1 MRTNLP
7 VTNIETVLP
16 EGVFIYSRTDL
27 KGRITEANAAF
38 AEISGYSREEMLGE
52 PHNLIR
58 HPDMPAAA
66 FADLWANLK
75 AGRPWKGLV
84 KNRRKDGGYYWVEA
98 NASVVREGG
107 QITGYQSVRS
117 CPNRDQIKA
126 AEAAYA
132 RISAGDT
139 SIRIENG
146 RVVKNHGAIVERLLS
161 FQFRLVSFT
170 LLAFLSAT
178 LSVATRAV
186 PLDGMADLA
195 SGLSVAAILAALYML
210 SFYLPSVFRDLRN
223 VSQVLEGV
231 LTQGDLLS
239 TLNPHRHDL
248 IGSVA
253 ARCDILIASMRAT
266 LQIIGDA
273 SREVS
278 TTTESLNRGM
288 ETLVESSSSQ
298 SRDASSAAAGIE
310 EVSVS
315 IGEVAA
321 HIADTRQVAQDVCR
335 FAKEGALLSEKA
347 CTTISALA
355 DTVGRSAETV
365 EQLGDRTEE
374 VGKVAAVIK
383 DIADQTNLLALNAA
397 IEAARAGEQGRGFA
411 VVADEVRKLAER
423 TTKATH
429 EIDLMIGRI
438 HADTANAV
446 ESMRQSATQV
456 GQSVALVHDA
466 QASLMTI
473 NTQMDETLARV
484 SEISHSASEQTAAM
498 EDMAR
503 SVEGIADQTEENF
516 AVANQTGDTAH
527 VLERNVARMN
537 KAVDQYKV

>member
-1 MRTNLP
+1 MRNNLP
-7 VTNIETVLP
+7 VSNVETVIP

-27 KGRITEANAAF
+27 QGRITEANAAF
-38 AEISGYSREEMLGE
+38 AEISGYTREEMLGE

-58 HPDMPAAA
+58 HPDMPAEA

-98 NASVVREGG
+98 NASVVRENGK
-107 QITGYQSVRS
+107 ITGYQSVRG
-117 CPNRDQIKA
+117 CPSRDQIKA

-132 RISAGDT
+132 RIAAGDK

-146 RVVKNHGAIVERLLS
+146 RVVKNHNVAVEFLLS
-161 FQFRLVSFT
+161 FQFRLVSFAS
-170 LLAFLSAT
+170 LVVVAAA
-178 LSVATRAV
+178 LSVALRYWPTKGFFAV
-186 PLDGMADLA
+186 AEA
-195 SGLSVAAILAALYML
+195 FNIATILAALYML
-210 SFYLPSVFRDLRN
+210 SFYLPSIFRDLRN
-223 VSQVLEGV
+223 IGSVMDGV
-231 LTQGDLLS
+231 LTQGDLLTS
-239 TLNPHRHDL
+239 LNPHRHDL
-248 IGSVA
+248 IGSIA
-253 ARCDILIASMRAT
+253 ARSDILIASMRAT

-273 SREVS
+273 SNEVS
-278 TTTESLNRGM
+278 TTTEALNRGM

-310 EVSVS
+310 EMSVS
-315 IGEVAA
+315 IGEVAE
-321 HIADTRQVAQDVCR
+321 HISDTRKVAQDVCH
-335 FAKEGALLSEKA
+335 FAKDGATLSEQA
-347 CTTISALA
+347 CETISALA
-355 DTVGRSAETV
+355 DTVARSAETV
-365 EQLGDRTEE
+365 EQLGERTEE

-383 DIADQTNLLALNAA
+383 EIADQTNLLALNAA

-438 HADTANAV
+438 QADTANAV

-466 QASLMTI
+466 QASLISI

-484 SEISHSASEQTAAM
+484 SEISHSASEQTSAM

-503 SVEGIADQTEENF
+503 SVESIADQTENNF
-516 AVANQTGDTAH
+516 TVANQTGETAH
-527 VLERNVARMN
+527 FLERNVARMK